1 MTKSIEEQAKEYAS
15 EDIEMMLTPNT
26 INFEWLCK
34 KQDFIAG
41 AKARDVQWQTV
52 VNELREALKFYAA
65 DINWNSIGH
74 FINSRIDSTD
84 MDNIEP
90 FDNSYQFGGKKARQ
104 SLTKADQMLK
114 EMGIKL

>member
-1 MTKSIEEQAKEYAS
+1 MTKSIEEQAKDFAAMAYAS
-15 EDIEMMLTPNT
+15 PKE
-26 INFEWLCK
+26 K
-34 KQDFIAG
+34 VIAMIAYDHG
-41 AKARDVQWQTV
+41 ANWAAKARDAQLMIV

-90 FDNSYQFGGKKARQ
+90 FDNSYQFGGKKARH

-114 EMGIKL
+114 EMGMK